1 MAAFFEDYKN
11 FYGKVDCDE
20 SGKSLDEFLRDYDI
34 SKYQTP
40 ANTVDT
46 LVFARKENDLN
57 KGLKLLLIKRRN
69 HPSIGMY
76 ALPGGFVEMK
86 ENLMDAALR
95 ELEEETGVNNI
106 EVEQLSTYGDYKR
119 DPRTRIITTA
129 YVALVNE
136 ADVSAKAG
144 DDAAY
149 AGWFSISEELISS
162 EEYKE
167 NGHTRVC
174 ELHKVTLSED
184 NKDTISAEVYVK
196 YNKDT
201 ILRNRVFEVANSSDI
216 AADHAA
222 IILDGYY
229 RVLGK

>member
-201 ILRNRVFEVANSSDI
+201 ILKNRVFEVANSSDI

>member
-174 ELHKVTLSED
+174 ELHKVILSED

-201 ILRNRVFEVANSSDI
+201 ILKNRVFEVANSNDI